1 MTVFGSA
8 DLCPADRDL
17 RLRLDRIRRD
27 AKDIESARARRDAA
41 EKARKTT

>member
-1 MTVFGSA
+1 MFGSA

-27 AKDIESARARRDAA
+27 AEDAEAARLKREAA
-41 EKARKTT
+41 EKAKRTTH